1 MRLSTDMAAIKV
13 ALWVWNNSAAGLEQ
27 LVSGVWYG
35 KDDKKYF

>member
-27 LVSGVWYG
+27 LASGVWYG